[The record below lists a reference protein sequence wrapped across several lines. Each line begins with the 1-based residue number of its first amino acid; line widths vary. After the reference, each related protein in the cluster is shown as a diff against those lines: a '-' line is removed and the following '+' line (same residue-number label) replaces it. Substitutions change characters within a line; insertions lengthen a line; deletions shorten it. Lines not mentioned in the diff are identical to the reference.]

1 MIAMFI
7 VARIVGPGV
16 LGTLAF
22 GLAFVSMF
30 LFVADL
36 GLGSAHIKLI
46 SEGRDEAACIGTYAA
61 LKSSVNVLFAVITL
75 GYYLTQKYLLKI
87 PFESRDHEIVI
98 LVYLAITTISQF
110 FLIPS
115 TTFAA
120 KTEQAKQDI
129 PNFIQI
135 LLYQILRVIA
145 ALVGFR
151 AIGLAFSNL
160 AAVLLVIPVYL
171 YFFKDYKI
179 GKFDR
184 GLAKEYFKIS
194 LPVIVVIIVQTLIY
208 SSDRVVLQYLTN
220 SVEVGYYSAG
230 FAISQFIK
238 LIESSVGLLFFP
250 LFSNLIANREF
261 EKLNSSINKYERFN
275 VVYILPVVAA
285 VSISSDLVVKIA
297 LGSKYADTIPVL
309 GFINISMYI
318 SLISLPY
325 LNLISGKGLFRL
337 SAMIHVW
344 CLAVYFVAAY
354 FFVSPGFLGLK
365 GVGIANSLITVNLI
379 LGLTYIFFVRRK
391 LPEIKVLKDKILFA
405 YGIGFSLIF
414 MVVYFYLP
422 NNIYSHLAAVVVF
435 LTAYFASGYFGKIF
449 RKEDYK
455 MIFEILDSKKML
467 NYINKEITNRK
478 K

>member
-46 SEGRDEAACIGTYAA
+46 SEGRDESECIGTYAL
-61 LKSSVNVLFAVITL
+61 LKSAVNVLFAVITL
-75 GYYLTQKYLLKI
+75 GYYLIQKYILEI
-87 PFESRDHEIVI
+87 PFESREHEIVI
-98 LVYLAITTISQF
+98 LIYLVITTVSQF

-145 ALVGFR
+145 AVAGLK

-160 AAVLLVIPVYL
+160 AAVLLVIPVYFYL
-171 YFFKDYKI
+171 FKDYKI
-179 GKFDR
+179 GRFNR
-184 GLAKEYFKIS
+184 ELAKEYFKIS

-250 LFSNLIANREF
+250 LFSGLLANRDF

-275 VVYILPVVAA
+275 IVYILPVVAA
-285 VSISSDLVVKIA
+285 VSISSDLVVKLA
-297 LGSKYADTIPVL
+297 LGSKYTDTIPVL

-325 LNLISGKGLFRL
+325 LNLISGKGLFKL
-337 SAMIHVW
+337 SALIHVW
-344 CLAVYFVAAY
+344 SLAVYFAAAY
-354 FFVSPGFLGLK
+354 LFVSPGMLGLK
-365 GVGIANSLITVNLI
+365 GTGIAISLITVNLV
-379 LGLTYIFFVRRK
+379 LGLTFIYFVGKRI
-391 LPEIKVLKDKILFA
+391 PEIKVLKDKYLFLF
-405 YGIGFSLIF
+405 GITFSLLF
-414 MVVYFYLP
+414 LAVYNLIP
-422 NNIYSHLAAVVVF
+422 DNIYSHFAAVLIF
-435 LTAYFASGYFGKIF
+435 LAVYFATGYFGRIF
-449 RKEDYK
+449 SRDDYR
-455 MIFEILDSKKML
+455 MVFEIINSRKMFD
-467 NYINKEITNRK
+467 YINKEITK
-478 K
+478 KKK